1 MSWLRTVREYFAP
14 AERSRDLRDVQ
25 GAGDD
30 ANAGEPE
37 AVILIDGGLE
47 HVVPVPDGKS
57 HQITFGGRTWHHVT
71 EREGVW
77 VYRPTK

>member
-1 MSWLRTVREYFAP
+1 MSWLRKVREYLAP
-14 AERSRDLRDVQ
+14 AERESVVRDVQ
-25 GAGDD
+25 GAGDEE
-30 ANAGEPE
+30 ASAGAE

-47 HVVPVPDGKS
+47 HVVPVPDGKT